1 MTRKRIQR
9 GSRGTLITVAAIV
22 VAVGMV
28 LSTVIIYIDYMR
40 KPEPPAS
47 AEGEN
52 FLEQLR
58 VEQKRL
64 KEEAG
69 QLEQYLEEY
78 DSSPAVLEHLAQVYS
93 ALAEYARW
101 LGIEERPGYLEKAAD
116 IYQSLVVAEPGEV
129 RYQFMLY
136 STYTGL
142 ELEEKAGEQAG
153 VVRELLEKKQAQDT
167 LVNLDRF
174 YYAVLL
180 DECDG
185 NRREA
190 LNQLAVI
197 LDTEPEESTL
207 YIQAESYREQLE
219 SRDPGA
225 PVREGSTPGN

>member
-1 MTRKRIQR
+1 MIVVVDAACLSPRPSGAFFTIPTRSCIVKTVGGCWYGCPIPIIKLSILEAEVLVVTRKRIQR

-101 LGIEERPGYLEKAAD
+101 FRHRGAARATWRRQP
-116 IYQSLVVAEPGEV
+116 I
-129 RYQFMLY
+129 
-136 STYTGL
+136 STS
-142 ELEEKAGEQAG
+142 
-153 VVRELLEKKQAQDT
+153 
-167 LVNLDRF
+167 
-174 YYAVLL
+174 
-180 DECDG
+180 
-185 NRREA
+185 
-190 LNQLAVI
+190 
-197 LDTEPEESTL
+197 PW
-207 YIQAESYREQLE
+207 
-219 SRDPGA
+219 
-225 PVREGSTPGN
+225 

>member
-1 MTRKRIQR
+1 MLK
-9 GSRGTLITVAAIV
+9 GK
-22 VAVGMV
+22 
-28 LSTVIIYIDYMR
+28 LS
-40 KPEPPAS
+40 
-47 AEGEN
+47 
-52 FLEQLR
+52 EQLR

-78 DSSPAVLEHLAQVYS
+78 DSSPAVLEHLAQVQC
-93 ALAEYARW
+93 AGRACPLAVHR
-101 LGIEERPGYLEKAAD
+101 GAAG
-116 IYQSLVVAEPGEV
+116 LPGEGS
-129 RYQFMLY
+129 RYLPVPG
-136 STYTGL
+136 SSRARRLDTSLCCIAPIPGWNP
-142 ELEEKAGEQAG
+142 EEKAGEQAG

-219 SRDPGA
+219 SRDP
-225 PVREGSTPGN
+225 VLHVKVLHGN